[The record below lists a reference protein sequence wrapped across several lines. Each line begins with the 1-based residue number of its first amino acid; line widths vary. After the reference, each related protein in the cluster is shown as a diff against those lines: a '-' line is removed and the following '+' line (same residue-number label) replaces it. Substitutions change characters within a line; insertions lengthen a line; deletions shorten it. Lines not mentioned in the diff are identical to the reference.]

1 MIKKT
6 ILFLLFFPVL
16 DFAQDSTVT
25 KTSKNLLSEK
35 ELFDFKKESLFLE
48 VSTIKD
54 FHISSYNLKWQAR
67 FLLATLSAGFLAICA
82 TSKEFR
88 ALKFFKRLR
97 GNRMFF
103 AFVILFLLL
112 FFFYDCHLTHYWS
125 SVTNRVDKIGE
136 DLRELH
142 KKKTYEELIAVNVF
156 DSIQKSRKREF
167 DNLSQFQVWGRK
179 LSVAWA
185 LDFFLFYSITGIMWL
200 VGWLII
206 QKNE

>member
-1 MIKKT
+1 
-6 ILFLLFFPVL
+6 
-16 DFAQDSTVT
+16 
-25 KTSKNLLSEK
+25 
-35 ELFDFKKESLFLE
+35 
-48 VSTIKD
+48 
-54 FHISSYNLKWQAR
+54 
-67 FLLATLSAGFLAICA
+67 
-82 TSKEFR
+82 
-88 ALKFFKRLR
+88 
-97 GNRMFF
+97 MFF